1 MTSRAGGELAK
12 EWSWRSRGRLIDG
25 AAAGASYRNPKSGT
39 PTPKIRRPT
48 RMHSAHAKYL
58 QYFKSA
64 RERFLKNFYRFVE
77 RPTALTRKIFM
88 IFQTALLRKPECDEG
103 QYHDDVK
110 RNCSWAQDDRS
121 KF

>member
-1 MTSRAGGELAK
+1 LALEAWLGLAGYSAVMLTA
-12 EWSWRSRGRLIDG
+12 
-25 AAAGASYRNPKSGT
+25 
-39 PTPKIRRPT
+39 
-48 RMHSAHAKYL
+48 AHAKTL
-58 QYFKSA
+58 AVS
-64 RERFLKNFYRFVE
+64 
-77 RPTALTRKIFM
+77 PCKIFM